1 MIYGVTLPL
10 REAYYSKLKNIQYLG
25 VRIPVC
31 EEYLNENEAV
41 LNVGNSKQIRA
52 YILLMNQTENDDSNV
67 KCMKNDQSSIQIQ
80 VNTVFNANSGNS
92 EHAEKIANIILG
104 ILYPTIH
111 YKIDI
116 ILPEPYD
123 LWKTQIVTSRNI
135 NYQNNSD
142 RIWTK
147 QIVINNFVSQS

>member
-41 LNVGNSKQIRA
+41 LNVGNNKQIRA
-52 YILLMNQTENDDSNV
+52 YILLMNQTENDDSNA

-92 EHAEKIANIILG
+92 EHAEKIANIILAM
-104 ILYPTIH
+104 LYPTIH

-116 ILPEPYD
+116 VLPEPYD